1 MKKRKKVFH
10 APGSPKA
17 LSLQSFKKGWDTNP
31 ESMESRRKRGVAKHS
46 LARRR
51 DREKLYRYFVFE
63 YSLNEITPENLEHIC
78 HQIRNG
84 KRGRGKWTKIK
95 SIRRHLTLY
104 GFIKYDFERDLY
116 LNCYKIDHEEKERAE
131 ADQRK
136 AQAEQYKVEREAQQE
151 AQRAEDEQLRAQR
164 LEADRV
170 QRATQQGEAQQRHR
184 EAEPQQAVAKPPQ
197 AHRETQ
203 PQPISQSGLT
213 ELERLKQMRERTL
226 MVLKNTKERAE
237 KNTNQDYIEGFEQTI
252 AVLNERLVR
261 TDLEISKLENCEAKL

>member
-1 MKKRKKVFH
+1 M
-10 APGSPKA
+10 A

-31 ESMESRRKRGVAKHS
+31 ESMELRRKRAVEKRS
-46 LARRR
+46 RDCKRAR
-51 DREKLYRYFVFE
+51 DTIYRYFVFE
-63 YSLNEITPENLEHIC
+63 YSLNEITPENLERIC
-78 HQIRNG
+78 YQIKNRR
-84 KRGRGKWTKIK
+84 RGQSKWSKIK
-95 SIRRHLTLY
+95 SVRRYLARY
-104 GFIKYDFERDLY
+104 GYIKYDFERDLY
-116 LNCYKIDHEEKERAE
+116 LNCYKIDHEEKEQAE

-151 AQRAEDEQLRAQR
+151 AQRAEDERLRAQR

-203 PQPISQSGLT
+203 PQQGTQAEPS
-213 ELERLKQMRERTL
+213 ELERLKKMRERTL
-226 MVLKNTKERAE
+226 MVLKNTKDRAE

-252 AVLNERLVR
+252 AGLNERLVR

>member
-1 MKKRKKVFH
+1 M
-10 APGSPKA
+10 A

-31 ESMESRRKRGVAKHS
+31 ESMELRRKRGVAKHS

-104 GFIKYDFERDLY
+104 GFIKYDFKRDLY

-131 ADQRK
+131 ADRRR
-136 AQAEQYKVEREAQQE
+136 AQAEQYKVEREAQ
-151 AQRAEDEQLRAQR
+151 RAEDERLRAQR

-170 QRATQQGEAQQRHR
+170 QRATQQRHR
-184 EAEPQQAVAKPPQ
+184 EAEPQQAVAKTPQ

-203 PQPISQSGLT
+203 PQQGTQAEPS
-213 ELERLKQMRERTL
+213 ELERLKKMRERTL
-226 MVLKNTKERAE
+226 MVLKNTKDRAE
-237 KNTNQDYIEGFEQTI
+237 KNTNRDYIEGFEQTI
-252 AVLNERLVR
+252 AGLNERLVR
-261 TDLEISKLENCEAKL
+261 TDLEISELENCEAKL